1 MQRLRYS
8 RYFKSAFILLDI
20 LVLAIVFIY
29 LFWRKDGFDKNDG
42 LSELNIISL
51 IILISY
57 WILLSGRTKLYTIP
71 RNLTFTIYLERL
83 IKHIF
88 IFILGVILLAKVS
101 NNPFLKEDRFLVG
114 TVLFLCL
121 LLIKSTAFFTLKY
134 LRTLGFNHRNIMFL
148 SENEST
154 LLLKNILSERKD
166 YGFKFFNFTDEL
178 NIENLETF
186 WKENGIHTLYLPSEN
201 STFDKNFENEVF
213 ESAEKNKVLIGLVPN
228 IIQNNFLRYDL
239 EYVEMQPILTQSK
252 FPLDYFTNY
261 LVKRT
266 LDIFFSALFLLLI
279 GIWLFPLIAVFI
291 KIGNNGPIFF
301 KQKRYGFNKNV
312 FKCIK
317 FRTMIENGTNSKKT
331 TAKNDD
337 RITPLGKFLR
347 KTSLDETPQFINVL
361 KGDMSIIG
369 PRPHMLLV
377 DDYFRTKI
385 GRYSLRNYVKPGISG
400 LAQVNGLRGD
410 DGNRELEMQKRI
422 LADSFYVKNWT
433 LSLDLVIVFKTILLL
448 LNGDKNAR

>member
-88 IFILGVILLAKVS
+88 IFILGIILLAKVS